1 MSFEIPVRVY
11 IEDTDAGGIVF
22 YGNYLKF
29 FERAR
34 TAFLRSIGVEQ
45 SVTIE
50 NNLIFV
56 VRHIAVDYKLPAR
69 LDDVLTVSCAVKS
82 VRPTRVIFAQ
92 TANRSNDGANL
103 VRAEVEVVAISM
115 DTLKPRALPD
125 TLLKTLN
132 MTVGNTDV

>member
-1 MSFEIPVRVY
+1 MSFDISVRVY

-34 TAFLRSIGVEQ
+34 TDFLRSVGIEQ

-56 VRHIAVDYKLPAR
+56 VRRIAVDYKLPAR

-82 VRPTRVIFAQ
+82 IRPTRVVFAQ
-92 TANRSNDGANL
+92 TANRSNDGMNL
-103 VRAEVEVVAISM
+103 VKAEVEVVAINM

-125 TLLKTLN
+125 TLLKTLH

>member
-1 MSFEIPVRVY
+1 MSFEVPVRVY

-34 TAFLRSIGVEQ
+34 TEFLRSIGVEQ

-56 VRHIAVDYKLPAR
+56 VRHIAVDYRAPAR
-69 LDDVLTVSCAVKS
+69 LDDLLTISCAVHS
-82 VRPTRVIFAQ
+82 IRPTRVLFSQ
-92 TANRSNDGANL
+92 SANRANDGISL
-103 VRAEVEVVAISM
+103 VNAEVEVVAVSR
-115 DTLKPRALPD
+115 DTLKPRVLPA
-125 TLLKTLN
+125 TLLNILQQTIG
-132 MTVGNTDV
+132 TIDV

>member
-34 TAFLRSIGVEQ
+34 TDFLRSIGIEQ
-45 SVTIE
+45 SITIE

-56 VRHIAVDYKLPAR
+56 VRHIAVDYQLPAR
-69 LDDVLTVSCAVKS
+69 LDDELEISCVVKS
-82 VRPTRVIFAQ
+82 IRPTRVLFSQ
-92 TANRSNDGANL
+92 KANRANDGINL
-103 VRAEVEVVAISM
+103 VNAEVEVVAVSM
-115 DTLKPRALPD
+115 DTLKPRVLPD
-125 TLLKTLN
+125 TLFNTLQQ
-132 MTVGNTDV
+132 TIGTIDV

>member
-1 MSFEIPVRVY
+1 MSFDISVRVY

-34 TAFLRSIGVEQ
+34 TDFLRSVGIEQ

-56 VRHIAVDYKLPAR
+56 VRRIAVDYKLPAR
-69 LDDVLTVSCAVKS
+69 LDDVLTVSCAVKFI
-82 VRPTRVIFAQ
+82 RPTRVVFAQ
-92 TANRSNDGANL
+92 TANRSNDGTNL
-103 VRAEVEVVAISM
+103 VKAEVEVVAINM

-125 TLLKTLN
+125 TLLKTLH

>member
-11 IEDTDAGGIVF
+11 IEDTDAGGLVF

-34 TAFLRSIGVEQ
+34 TDFLRSIGIEQ

-56 VRHIAVDYKLPAR
+56 VRHIAVDYQSPAR
-69 LDDVLTVSCAVKS
+69 LDDVLAISCVVKS
-82 VRPTRVIFAQ
+82 IRPTRVLFFQ
-92 TANRSNDGANL
+92 SANRANDGMNL
-103 VRAEVEVVAISM
+103 VNAEVEVVAVSM
-115 DTLKPRALPD
+115 DTLKPRVLPD
-125 TLLKTLN
+125 TLRNTLQKTIG
-132 MTVGNTDV
+132 TIDV

>member
-1 MSFEIPVRVY
+1 MSFDIPVRVY

-34 TAFLRSIGVEQ
+34 TDFLRSVGIEQ

-56 VRHIAVDYKLPAR
+56 VRRIAVDYKLPAR

-82 VRPTRVIFAQ
+82 IRPTRVVFAQ
-92 TANRSNDGANL
+92 TANRSNDGMNL
-103 VRAEVEVVAISM
+103 VRAEVEVVAINM

-125 TLLKTLN
+125 TLLKILH

>member
-34 TAFLRSIGVEQ
+34 TDFLRSIGIEQ

-56 VRHIAVDYKLPAR
+56 VRHIAVDYQSPAR
-69 LDDVLTVSCAVKS
+69 LDDLLTISCAVKS
-82 VRPTRVIFAQ
+82 IRPMRVLFSQ
-92 TANRSNDGANL
+92 SANRANDGMNL
-103 VRAEVEVVAISM
+103 VNAEVEVVAVSM
-115 DTLKPRALPD
+115 DTLKPRVLPD
-125 TLLKTLN
+125 TLSNTLQH
-132 MTVGNTDV
+132 TIGYIDV

>member
-22 YGNYLKF
+22 YANYLKF

-34 TAFLRSIGVEQ
+34 TDFLRSFGIEQ
-45 SVTIE
+45 SVTID

-56 VRHIAVDYKLPAR
+56 VRHVSIDYQSPAR
-69 LDDVLTVSCAVKS
+69 LDDVLSISCAVKS
-82 VRPTRVIFAQ
+82 VRPTRVMFSQ
-92 TANRSNDGANL
+92 SANRDCDGTNL
-103 VRAEVEVVAISM
+103 VNAEVEVVAVSM

-125 TLLKTLN
+125 TLLKTLH
-132 MTVGNTDV
+132 MTAGNTDV

>member
-1 MSFEIPVRVY
+1 MSFEVPVRVY

-34 TAFLRSIGVEQ
+34 TEFLRSIGVEQ

-56 VRHIAVDYKLPAR
+56 VRHVAVDYRAPAR
-69 LDDVLTVSCAVKS
+69 LDDLLTISCAVHS
-82 VRPTRVIFAQ
+82 IRPTRVLFSQ
-92 TANRSNDGANL
+92 SANRANDGISL
-103 VRAEVEVVAISM
+103 VNAEVEVVAVSR
-115 DTLKPRALPD
+115 DTLKPRVLPA
-125 TLLKTLN
+125 TLLNILQQTIG
-132 MTVGNTDV
+132 TIDV

>member
-22 YGNYLKF
+22 YANYLRF

-34 TAFLRSIGVEQ
+34 TDFLRSIGIEQ
-45 SVTIE
+45 SVTID

-56 VRHIAVDYKLPAR
+56 VRHVSIDYQSPAR
-69 LDDVLTVSCAVKS
+69 LDDVLSISCAVKS
-82 VRPTRVIFAQ
+82 VRPTRVMFSQ
-92 TANRSNDGANL
+92 SANRDSDGTNL
-103 VRAEVEVVAISM
+103 VNAEVEVVAVSM

-125 TLLKTLN
+125 TLLKTLH

>member
-1 MSFEIPVRVY
+1 MSFDISVRVY

-34 TAFLRSIGVEQ
+34 TDFLRSVGIEQ

-56 VRHIAVDYKLPAR
+56 VRRIAVDYKLPAR
-69 LDDVLTVSCAVKS
+69 LDDVLTVSCAVKFI
-82 VRPTRVIFAQ
+82 RPTRVVFAQ
-92 TANRSNDGANL
+92 TANRSNDGTNL
-103 VRAEVEVVAISM
+103 ARAEVEVVAINM

-125 TLLKTLN
+125 TLLKTLH

>member
-1 MSFEIPVRVY
+1 MSFDIPVRVY

-34 TAFLRSIGVEQ
+34 TDFLRSVGIEQ

-56 VRHIAVDYKLPAR
+56 VRRIAVDYKLPAR

-82 VRPTRVIFAQ
+82 IRPTRVVFAQ
-92 TANRSNDGANL
+92 TANRSNDGMNL
-103 VRAEVEVVAISM
+103 VRAEVEVVAINM

-125 TLLKTLN
+125 TLLKTLH

>member
-1 MSFEIPVRVY
+1 MSFEVPVRVY

-34 TAFLRSIGVEQ
+34 TEFLRSIGVEQ

-56 VRHIAVDYKLPAR
+56 VRHVAVDYRAPAR
-69 LDDVLTVSCAVKS
+69 LDDLLTISCAVHS
-82 VRPTRVIFAQ
+82 IRPTRVLFSQ
-92 TANRSNDGANL
+92 SANRANDGMNL
-103 VRAEVEVVAISM
+103 VNAEVEVVAVSM
-115 DTLKPRALPD
+115 DTLKPCVLPD
-125 TLLKTLN
+125 TLRNTLKRTIG
-132 MTVGNTDV
+132 TIDV

>member
-1 MSFEIPVRVY
+1 MSFEISVRVY

-34 TAFLRSIGVEQ
+34 TDFLRSIGIAQ

-56 VRHIAVDYKLPAR
+56 VRHIAVDYQSPAR
-69 LDDVLTVSCAVKS
+69 LDDLLAISCVVKS
-82 VRPTRVIFAQ
+82 IRPTRILFCQ
-92 TANRSNDGANL
+92 SANRANDGMNL
-103 VRAEVEVVAISM
+103 VNAEVEVVAVSM
-115 DTLKPRALPD
+115 DTLKPRVLPD
-125 TLLKTLN
+125 TLSNTLQQTIGN
-132 MTVGNTDV
+132 MDV

>member
-34 TAFLRSIGVEQ
+34 TDFLRSVGIEQ

-56 VRHIAVDYKLPAR
+56 VRRIAVDYKLPAR
-69 LDDVLTVSCAVKS
+69 LDDVLTVSCAVKFI
-82 VRPTRVIFAQ
+82 RPTRVVFAQ
-92 TANRSNDGANL
+92 TANRSNDGTNL
-103 VRAEVEVVAISM
+103 ARAEVEVVAINM

-125 TLLKTLN
+125 TLLKTLH

>member
-1 MSFEIPVRVY
+1 MSFEVPVRVY

-34 TAFLRSIGVEQ
+34 TEFLRSIGVEQ

-56 VRHIAVDYKLPAR
+56 VRHVAVDYRAPAR
-69 LDDVLTVSCAVKS
+69 LDDLLTISCAVHS
-82 VRPTRVIFAQ
+82 IRPTRVLFSQ
-92 TANRSNDGANL
+92 SANRANDDISL
-103 VRAEVEVVAISM
+103 VNAEVEVVAVSR
-115 DTLKPRALPD
+115 DTLKPRVLPA
-125 TLLKTLN
+125 TLLNTLQQ
-132 MTVGNTDV
+132 TIGTIDV

>member
-1 MSFEIPVRVY
+1 MSFDIPVRVY

-34 TAFLRSIGVEQ
+34 TDFLRSVGIEQ

-56 VRHIAVDYKLPAR
+56 VRRIAVDYKLPAR

-82 VRPTRVIFAQ
+82 IRPTRVVFAQ
-92 TANRSNDGANL
+92 TANRSNDGMNL
-103 VRAEVEVVAISM
+103 VKAEVEVVAINM

-125 TLLKTLN
+125 TLLKTLH

>member
-1 MSFEIPVRVY
+1 MSFDISVRVY

-34 TAFLRSIGVEQ
+34 TDFLRSVGIEQ

-56 VRHIAVDYKLPAR
+56 VRRIAVDYKLPAR

-82 VRPTRVIFAQ
+82 IRPTRVVFAQ

-103 VRAEVEVVAISM
+103 VNAEVEVVAISM

-125 TLLKTLN
+125 TLLKTLH